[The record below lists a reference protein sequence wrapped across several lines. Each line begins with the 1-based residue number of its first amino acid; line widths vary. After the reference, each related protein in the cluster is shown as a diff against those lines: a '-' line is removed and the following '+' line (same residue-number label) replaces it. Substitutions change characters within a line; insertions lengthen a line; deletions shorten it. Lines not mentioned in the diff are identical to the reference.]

1 MSNINDSFNYTRF
14 DKIFAKSM
22 HFEQNGTHSPPFSQ
36 NNTSIPCH
44 RQRKPSLCSN
54 QQRKKGTP
62 DRLFSAKFG
71 AKMTSLFAMYTMLS
85 LPKAQMAITVLV

>member
-14 DKIFAKSM
+14 DEIFAKLM
-22 HFEQNGTHSPPFSQ
+22 HFEKNGTHSPPFSQ

-54 QQRKKGTP
+54 QQRRKGTP

-71 AKMTSLFAMYTMLS
+71 AKMTSLFAMYTM
-85 LPKAQMAITVLV
+85 